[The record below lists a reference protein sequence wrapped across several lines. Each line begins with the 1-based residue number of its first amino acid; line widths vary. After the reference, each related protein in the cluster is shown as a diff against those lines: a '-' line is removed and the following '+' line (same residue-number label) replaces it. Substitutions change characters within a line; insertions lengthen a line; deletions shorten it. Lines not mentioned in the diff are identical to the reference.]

1 MKTTFTLLVFSL
13 LFSLFSKGQW
23 KFPVTDQDGRPS
35 NYGIGN
41 PSSKNI
47 AISIATDKQTKSISP
62 FNNIP
67 NDPRGYLVYLEHA
80 TTVHVTALIKKDSLS
95 NYRYSIF
102 ENDSIAVQS
111 NVQFNKVDFTWPDHS
126 DHPGYLTVNF
136 GVSDVRNKKI
146 TIKMYRLS
154 EENKVTT
161 LIIYNRPLNSA
172 KLLEANLLRKAR
184 VFKILRDY
192 PIPIIN
198 IQDDTIKLKNDIRF
212 NIDQKTRGIHLV
224 MNKTDLDFVY
234 QVTLKNTSADKDN
247 PVFTS
252 NTWTYGRSDEHPFH
266 LIPPSYFS
274 EPGSYELSVVPIVND
289 PYSNREV
296 SKPVTISFRVTRP
309 PITFSTTEVI
319 IGLTILIFLTVTAFL
334 LIRKLNKQKLIAAN
348 HQAEMAQTELTQVR
362 SQLNP
367 HFVFNALT
375 GIQNLMNQHEVEK
388 ANSYLSKFARLTR
401 NILNGKQLIA
411 LKDEHKLLDDYLSM
425 EKLRFNF
432 NYEIELETEA
442 DILEVMIPTM
452 LLQPFVENAVK
463 HSMSILGDQGKLL
476 IALKSAQ
483 KDLILAIKDN
493 GKGFDVEKVQE
504 GFGLS
509 LCKKRIDL
517 LNQMYQECPISLEID
532 SSTTGTTIIITLNN
546 WL

>member
-35 NYGIGN
+35 NYGIGKLS
-41 PSSKNI
+41 PKKI

-146 TIKMYRLS
+146 TIKMYRLP

-184 VFKILRDY
+184 VFKTLGAF

-198 IQDDTIKLKNDIRF
+198 IQDDTIKLKNDTRF

-334 LIRKLNKQKLIAAN
+334 LIRKLNKRKLIAAN
-348 HQAEMAQTELTQVR
+348 RQAEMAQTELNQVR

-375 GIQNLMNQHEVEK
+375 GIQNLVNQHEVEK
-388 ANSYLSKFARLTR
+388 ANSYLNKFARLTR
-401 NILNGKQLIA
+401 NILDGKQLIA
-411 LKDEHKLLDDYLSM
+411 LTDEHKLLDDYLSM

-432 NYEIELETEA
+432 NYEIELEIET

>member
-35 NYGIGN
+35 NYGIGKL
-41 PSSKNI
+41 SSKKI
-47 AISIATDKQTKSISP
+47 AISIATDKQAKSISP

-146 TIKMYRLS
+146 TIKMYRLT

-184 VFKILRDY
+184 VFKTLGAF

-198 IQDDTIKLKNDIRF
+198 IQDDTIKLKNDTRF

-319 IGLTILIFLTVTAFL
+319 IALTILIFLTVIAFL
-334 LIRKLNKQKLIAAN
+334 LIRKLNKRKLIAAN
-348 HQAEMAQTELTQVR
+348 RQAEMAQTELNQVR

-388 ANSYLSKFARLTR
+388 ANSYLNKFARLTR

-432 NYEIELETEA
+432 NYEIELEIEA

>member
-23 KFPVTDQDGRPS
+23 KFPVTDQYGRPS
-35 NYGIGN
+35 NYGIGTL
-41 PSSKNI
+41 SSKNI

-102 ENDSIAVQS
+102 EDDSIAVQS

-146 TIKMYRLS
+146 TIKMYRLP

-184 VFKILRDY
+184 VFKTLGAF

-198 IQDDTIKLKNDIRF
+198 IQDDTIKLKNDTRF

-319 IGLTILIFLTVTAFL
+319 IALTILIFLTVIAFL
-334 LIRKLNKQKLIAAN
+334 LIRKLNKRKLIAAN
-348 HQAEMAQTELTQVR
+348 RQAEMAQTELNQVR

-388 ANSYLSKFARLTR
+388 ANSYLNKFARLTR

-432 NYEIELETEA
+432 NYEIELEIEA